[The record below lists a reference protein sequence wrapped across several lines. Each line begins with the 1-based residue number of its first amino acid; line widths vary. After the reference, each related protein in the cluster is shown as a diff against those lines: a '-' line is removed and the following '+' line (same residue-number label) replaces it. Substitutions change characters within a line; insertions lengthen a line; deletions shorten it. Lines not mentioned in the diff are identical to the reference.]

1 MSKEPGSNGLDCWC
15 QGCLPSRP
23 LSDHCDRRS
32 HVNAPTIV
40 SSLGVCRIGR
50 TEEAKECWSGLRS
63 DYRLHES
70 MLSQIVELG
79 YSLPQT

>member
-1 MSKEPGSNGLDCWC
+1 MENTTLRDIEA
-15 QGCLPSRP
+15 Q
-23 LSDHCDRRS
+23 
-32 HVNAPTIV
+32 
-40 SSLGVCRIGR
+40 GVCRIGR